1 MSWFDIIV
9 LLVLLGAFVRGMQ
22 KGLTM
27 QLAQLGAI
35 IVGAIFAGK
44 AAHIILP
51 YLLKTINISANIAIV
66 VSYVLAFAIIFF
78 GIKFIGRMIHSL
90 FEALHLSFLN
100 KMLGAVVGVI
110 SASVVLSILLNLAV
124 MLDPK
129 EKIVTTNLK
138 METFFFSK
146 IQIVIPTIVPYLKK
160 EVWEKYILEQVK
172 QEDTEEVI
180 PSEVSKSYKLK
191 L

>member
-27 QLAQLGAI
+27 QLAKLGAI

-44 AAHIILP
+44 AANIILP

-110 SASVVLSILLNLAV
+110 SASVVLSIL
-124 MLDPK
+124 
-129 EKIVTTNLK
+129 
-138 METFFFSK
+138 
-146 IQIVIPTIVPYLKK
+146 QIGRAHV
-160 EVWEKYILEQVK
+160 
-172 QEDTEEVI
+172 
-180 PSEVSKSYKLK
+180 
-191 L
+191 